1 MLLDLAYAAT
11 RPFLFSMDPETAH
24 ERVFG
29 MVERA
34 PGLIMG
40 LAGSPGAGKPV
51 EVAGMT
57 LASPVGLAA
66 GLDKD
71 ARALPVWERLGFG
84 FVEIGTITPRPQAGN
99 PRPRIHRL
107 VSQRAIINRMGFPSE
122 GADAVAGRLQ
132 RWRDMG
138 RWPGIPVGINLGK
151 NKDTPLESAAEDYVS
166 LVKTLGGFADYLVVN
181 VSSPN
186 TPNLRELQMTR
197 PLQAIVAATRAEAG
211 NTPVFVKLAPDL
223 EDEDLA
229 LAVETAIGA
238 GAAGIVATNTTI
250 QRPGDT
256 GAGGQQGGLSG
267 APLFPIARP
276 KIGAAIDAAAGRV
289 PVIGV
294 GGVDSAEKAR
304 ALLDMGAAAVQV
316 YTAVIYEGPGLAQR
330 IVAGL

>member
-11 RPFLFSMDPETAH
+11 RPILFSMDPETAH

-34 PGLIMG
+34 PGLIMS
-40 LAGSPGAGKPV
+40 LAGSAPAGSPV
-51 EVAGMT
+51 ELAGMT
-57 LASPVGLAA
+57 LPSPVGLAA

-84 FVEIGTITPRPQAGN
+84 FVEIGTVTPKPQAGN

-107 VSQRAIINRMGFPSE
+107 VPHRAIINRMGFPSD
-122 GADAVAGRLQ
+122 GAAAVATRLQ
-132 RWRDMG
+132 KWRDLG

-151 NKDTPLESAAEDYVS
+151 NKDTPLEAAAADYAS

-186 TPNLRELQMTR
+186 TPQLRELQMTR
-197 PLQAIVAATRAEAG
+197 PLQEIVAATRAEAG
-211 NTPVFVKLAPDL
+211 QTPVFVKLAPDL

-238 GAAGIVATNTTI
+238 GAHGIVATNTTI
-250 QRPGDT
+250 QRPGET

-267 APLFPIARP
+267 GPLYPIAKP
-276 KIGAAIDAAAGRV
+276 KIAAAIAAAADRV

-294 GGVDSAEKAR
+294 GGVDGPEKAR
-304 ALLDMGAAAVQV
+304 ELLALGAAAVQV
-316 YTAVIYEGPGLAQR
+316 YTAVIYEGPGLAR
-330 IVAGL
+330 KITAGL